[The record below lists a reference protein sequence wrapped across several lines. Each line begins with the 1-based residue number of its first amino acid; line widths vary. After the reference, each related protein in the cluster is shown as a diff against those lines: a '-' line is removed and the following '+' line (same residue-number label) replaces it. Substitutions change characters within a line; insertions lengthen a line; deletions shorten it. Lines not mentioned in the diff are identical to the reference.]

1 MTLTQLVSQ
10 EKWQEFDQAWTELQR
25 SGGPVEDLA
34 SALRIVAEKKR
45 LPRCLP
51 MIKDHAAALLAAGR
65 AADAAKLLGVAVAGG
80 GAPGELMGSL
90 VEAAEKAWGSESW
103 WKSYVEIA
111 HFTPD
116 NGNARTAWNALERLI
131 GFEEKRLVYHRGGWG
146 VGEVTEVSHDTLEVM
161 VRFQSGKKDRFP
173 AAAAVDIFELLP
185 EEDLRSLHFR
195 DPDAMRKLL
204 RQDPLAV
211 LRAVIE
217 RHGGRATNAA
227 VKNGLLQIGVEG
239 SAWSGW
245 WKRARKLA
253 EESEWFR
260 VTGTPARGEV
270 EILRA
275 ATDPLAELRRRLENA
290 AGLGDLLARLRDML
304 TGGTGDEKVRAM
316 AVEVLEKRIA
326 DGKGAP
332 ADRFAALLFLRDEK
346 KEIQPELASILAA
359 KVAAPEPA
367 DSAAPA
373 IWVLFQSVTAL
384 RDQERCVH
392 ALEDAY
398 GDRWA
403 DEGAKHF
410 QHAPPGMARVLLEGL
425 LAKGKQE
432 QLAARYREL
441 LARPLRAPEALLQLA
456 RAAESGR
463 LKGEFPPPV
472 QRAEALLSLASYLYV
487 NKKSDAALG
496 RVQSRVVEFLCKGKE
511 PVLRKLLEGT
521 PHPALEG
528 LHRTLQRGVD
538 EDIDRLLTSILS
550 RAAPPVSAAESAHFW
565 ESDRIWTTREGLE
578 RRRAE
583 LRVLREEKIPANQ
596 DAIGK
601 AAAMGDL
608 SENSEWEMA
617 IQEQE
622 KLTTRASEIEAELRL
637 AELIENAILPENT
650 VCPGTHV
657 RYRDLDSASEHEI
670 EILGPW
676 DTDGEKIVSYRAP
689 LAAGLLGR
697 QPGDRARIKLPS
709 GELQVEV
716 LTARPAEL
724 G

>member
-10 EKWQEFDQAWTELQR
+10 EKWQEFDQAWADLAK
-25 SGGPVEDLA
+25 SGGPIDDLA
-34 SALRIVAEKKR
+34 AALRMVADRKR

-51 MIKDHAAALLAAGR
+51 MIKEHAASLSEKGR

-80 GAPGELMGSL
+80 GAPGELMPAL
-90 VEAAEKAWGSESW
+90 VEAAEKAWGTEPW

-111 HFTPD
+111 RFTPD
-116 NGNARTAWNALERLI
+116 NGNARTAWAALERLI
-131 GFEEKRLVYHRGGWG
+131 GFAEKRLVFHRGGWG
-146 VGEVTEVSHDTLEVM
+146 VGEITEVSREALEVA
-161 VRFQSGKKDRFP
+161 VRFPNGKKDRFP
-173 AAAAVDIFELLP
+173 ASAAVEIFELLP
-185 EEDLRSLHFR
+185 DEDLRALHFR
-195 DPDAMRKLL
+195 DPDAMKKLL

-227 VKNGLLQIGVEG
+227 IKNGLLQVGVEG

-260 VTGTPARGEV
+260 VTGTAARGEV

-275 ATDPLAELRRRLENA
+275 AADPLADLRRRLENA
-290 AGLGDLLARLRDML
+290 SNLGDLLARLRDTL
-304 TGGTGDEKVRAM
+304 TGGSGDEKVRSM
-316 AVEVLEKRIA
+316 AIEVLQKRLV

-332 ADRFAALLFLRDEK
+332 ADRFAALLILRDET
-346 KEIQPELASILAA
+346 KEVAPELASILAE
-359 KVAAPEPA
+359 KVAAPAPS
-367 DSAAPA
+367 DGAAPA
-373 IWVLFQSVTAL
+373 IWTLFQSVGAL
-384 RDQERCVH
+384 RDQERCVR
-392 ALEDAY
+392 ALQDAY

-410 QHAPPGMARVLLEGL
+410 QHAPPGMARVLLEAL
-425 LAKGKQE
+425 LPAGKQSE
-432 QLAARYREL
+432 LAARYREL
-441 LARPLRAPEALLQLA
+441 LGRPLRAPEALLQLA
-456 RAAESGR
+456 RAAEGGR
-463 LKGEFPPPV
+463 LPGEFPPPV
-472 QRAEALLSLASYLYV
+472 QRAEALLSLASYLFV

-511 PVLRKLLEGT
+511 PVLRKLLEGA

-538 EDIDRLLTSILS
+538 EDIDRLLTSILA

-578 RRRAE
+578 RRRGE

-622 KLTTRASEIEAELRL
+622 KLTTRAAEIESELRV

-676 DTDGEKIVSYRAP
+676 DTDGERVVSYRAP

-697 QPGDRARIKLPS
+697 RPGDRAKIKLPS
-709 GELQVEV
+709 GVLEVEV